1 MECTQA
7 EAFEQYIRDLRVVR
21 SISRPSFP
29 EGKAPAAVLEE
40 IQTNALRCNAL
51 MRQNEAL
58 LAQFV
63 YDRDPASLTETDIQG
78 LSAFAG
84 RLFNYANSED
94 MGVAFKVHQLLL
106 AAARSREDV
115 PMIVRE
121 LYYTGITL
129 HYMNV
134 RDEGTGINLLGDAIQ
149 VYFTEAAEYMSRY
162 EQLDRNTRQYLIRCV
177 GNTRLGM
184 SCGTHEESRRYL
196 ERFRRAM
203 EVIQSAHYHAL
214 DPEFPWESYIYSMH
228 MDRMTLL
235 THLRQEEDPEV
246 ARQVLESA
254 EYIWTHKKK
263 HKGPDARLQNWRV
276 PYFYAA
282 ARYHAGVGSLEDVVK
297 ILLESAGSV
306 AQDDYSAEAIN
317 RKLVL
322 AAYLSVYAERLDDAG
337 AQRYRAAVEQVRR
350 SAYQHL
356 EQMPASQY
364 PRVVSSAAW
373 ELSKISSSSDET
385 ANRRMLGSILA
396 GHKPTYVHSLMVAE
410 LTRALLRRQIET
422 RPETL
427 VGLLGC
433 RSAAEVQARR
443 EELCQTAYE
452 CGLYHDLGKC
462 AVLMY
467 IDNNARRLLDE
478 EFFCI
483 QSHPRTGA
491 AILNRMGCG
500 RTLAP
505 AALYHHCYYNG
516 KGGYPNDV
524 PSCPPEIKGI
534 VDALSVAD
542 SLDAATDNIG
552 RCYNLAKPFRTLLE
566 ELRAQSGTRYAPNV
580 VALFEDERFCQQL
593 AENTDAER
601 KRVYLQVY
609 HAGSEEKETTLSI
622 IASQCHL
629 PKKGAGIRQRDKE
642 GHSFCLS
649 QDEAFPVHP
658 AGAVQPGYLATSN
671 SSSAR
676 RTCSA
681 VGGTASGRG

>member
-63 YDRDPASLTETDIQG
+63 YDRDPASLTEEDIQG

-184 SCGTHEESRRYL
+184 SRGTHAESCRYL

-254 EYIWTHKKK
+254 
-263 HKGPDARLQNWRV
+263 
-276 PYFYAA
+276 
-282 ARYHAGVGSLEDVVK
+282 
-297 ILLESAGSV
+297 GSV

-322 AAYLSVYAERLDDAG
+322 AAYLSVYAERLDEAG
-337 AQRYRAAVEQVRR
+337 AQRYRATVEQVRR
-350 SAYQHL
+350 SADQYL

-410 LTRALLRRQIET
+410 LTRALLHRQIET

-443 EELCQTAYE
+443 EEFCQTAYE

-552 RCYNLAKPFRTLLE
+552 RCYNLAKPFRALLE

-593 AENTDAER
+593 AENMDAER

-609 HAGSEEKETTLSI
+609 HAGSEEK
-622 IASQCHL
+622 
-629 PKKGAGIRQRDKE
+629 
-642 GHSFCLS
+642 
-649 QDEAFPVHP
+649 
-658 AGAVQPGYLATSN
+658 
-671 SSSAR
+671 
-676 RTCSA
+676 
-681 VGGTASGRG
+681 

>member
-58 LAQFV
+58 LAQLV
-63 YDRDPASLTETDIQG
+63 YDRDPASLTEEDIQG

-184 SCGTHEESRRYL
+184 SRGTHAESCRYL

-203 EVIQSAHYHAL
+203 DIIQSAHYHAL

-254 EYIWTHKKK
+254 
-263 HKGPDARLQNWRV
+263 
-276 PYFYAA
+276 
-282 ARYHAGVGSLEDVVK
+282 
-297 ILLESAGSV
+297 GSV

-322 AAYLSVYAERLDDAG
+322 AAYLSVYAERLDEAG
-337 AQRYRAAVEQVRR
+337 AQRYRATVEQVRR
-350 SAYQHL
+350 SADQYL

-364 PRVVSSAAW
+364 PRVVNSATW
-373 ELSKISSSSDET
+373 ELSKISTSSDET

-410 LTRALLRRQIET
+410 LTRALLHRQIET

-491 AILNRMGCG
+491 DILNRMGCG
-500 RTLAP
+500 RTLAL

-609 HAGSEEKETTLSI
+609 HAGSEEK
-622 IASQCHL
+622 
-629 PKKGAGIRQRDKE
+629 
-642 GHSFCLS
+642 
-649 QDEAFPVHP
+649 
-658 AGAVQPGYLATSN
+658 
-671 SSSAR
+671 
-676 RTCSA
+676 
-681 VGGTASGRG
+681 

>member
-1 MECTQA
+1 MERTQA

-29 EGKAPAAVLEE
+29 EGKAPAAVLDE

-63 YDRDPASLTETDIQG
+63 YDCDPASLTEEDIQG

-184 SCGTHEESRRYL
+184 SRGTHAESCRYL

-203 EVIQSAHYHAL
+203 DIIQSAHYHAL

-254 EYIWTHKKK
+254 
-263 HKGPDARLQNWRV
+263 
-276 PYFYAA
+276 
-282 ARYHAGVGSLEDVVK
+282 
-297 ILLESAGSV
+297 GSV

-322 AAYLSVYAERLDDAG
+322 AAYLSVYAERLDEAG
-337 AQRYRAAVEQVRR
+337 AQRYRATVEQVRR
-350 SAYQHL
+350 SADQYL

-364 PRVVSSAAW
+364 PRVVNSAAW
-373 ELSKISSSSDET
+373 ELSKISTSSDET

-410 LTRALLRRQIET
+410 LTRALLQRQIET

-491 AILNRMGCG
+491 DILNRMGCG
-500 RTLAP
+500 RTLAL

-609 HAGSEEKETTLSI
+609 HAGSEEK
-622 IASQCHL
+622 
-629 PKKGAGIRQRDKE
+629 
-642 GHSFCLS
+642 
-649 QDEAFPVHP
+649 
-658 AGAVQPGYLATSN
+658 
-671 SSSAR
+671 
-676 RTCSA
+676 
-681 VGGTASGRG
+681 

>member
-7 EAFEQYIRDLRVVR
+7 EAFEQYIRNLRVVR

-63 YDRDPASLTETDIQG
+63 YDRDPASLAETDIQG

-149 VYFTEAAEYMSRY
+149 VYFTEAAESMSRY

-184 SCGTHEESRRYL
+184 SRGTHAESCRYL

-254 EYIWTHKKK
+254 EYIWTHQKKYD
-263 HKGPDARLQNWRV
+263 GQEARLQNWRV

-322 AAYLSVYAERLDDAG
+322 AAYLSVYAERLDEAG
-337 AQRYRAAVEQVRR
+337 AQRYRATVEQVRR
-350 SAYQHL
+350 SAYQYL

-364 PRVVSSAAW
+364 PRVVNSAAW
-373 ELSKISSSSDET
+373 ELSKINTSSDET

-410 LTRALLRRQIET
+410 LTRALLHRQIET

-427 VGLLGC
+427 VG
-433 RSAAEVQARR
+433 
-443 EELCQTAYE
+443 
-452 CGLYHDLGKC
+452 
-462 AVLMY
+462 
-467 IDNNARRLLDE
+467 LLDE

-552 RCYNLAKPFRTLLE
+552 RCYNLAKPFHALLE

-580 VALFEDERFCQQL
+580 VALFEDGRFCQQL

-609 HAGSEEKETTLSI
+609 HAGSEEK
-622 IASQCHL
+622 
-629 PKKGAGIRQRDKE
+629 
-642 GHSFCLS
+642 
-649 QDEAFPVHP
+649 
-658 AGAVQPGYLATSN
+658 
-671 SSSAR
+671 
-676 RTCSA
+676 
-681 VGGTASGRG
+681 

>member
-7 EAFEQYIRDLRVVR
+7 EVFEQYIRDLRVVR

-40 IQTNALRCNAL
+40 IQTNALRCNTL

-63 YDRDPASLTETDIQG
+63 YDRDPASLTEEDIQG
-78 LSAFAG
+78 LSVFAG

-94 MGVAFKVHQLLL
+94 VGVAFKVHQLLL

-184 SCGTHEESRRYL
+184 SRGTHAESCRYL

-203 EVIQSAHYHAL
+203 DIIQSAHYHAL

-254 EYIWTHKKK
+254 
-263 HKGPDARLQNWRV
+263 
-276 PYFYAA
+276 
-282 ARYHAGVGSLEDVVK
+282 
-297 ILLESAGSV
+297 GSV

-322 AAYLSVYAERLDDAG
+322 AAYLSVYAERLDEAG
-337 AQRYRAAVEQVRR
+337 AQRYRATVEQVRR
-350 SAYQHL
+350 SADQYL

-364 PRVVSSAAW
+364 PRVVNSAAW
-373 ELSKISSSSDET
+373 ELSKINTSSDEK

-410 LTRALLRRQIET
+410 LTRALLHRQIET

-491 AILNRMGCG
+491 DILNRMGCG
-500 RTLAP
+500 RTLAL

-524 PSCPPEIKGI
+524 PSCLPEIKGV

-609 HAGSEEKETTLSI
+609 HAGREEK
-622 IASQCHL
+622 
-629 PKKGAGIRQRDKE
+629 
-642 GHSFCLS
+642 
-649 QDEAFPVHP
+649 
-658 AGAVQPGYLATSN
+658 
-671 SSSAR
+671 
-676 RTCSA
+676 
-681 VGGTASGRG
+681 

>member
-7 EAFEQYIRDLRVVR
+7 VAFEQYIRNLRVVR
-21 SISRPSFP
+21 SISQPSFL
-29 EGKAPAAVLEE
+29 EGKAPSAVLEE

-51 MRQNEAL
+51 LRQNEAL

-63 YDRDPASLTETDIQG
+63 YDRDPAALTDGDIRE

-84 RLFNYANSED
+84 GLFNYANSED

-121 LYYTGITL
+121 LYHTGIIL
-129 HYMNV
+129 HYMNI
-134 RDEGTGINLLGDAIQ
+134 RDEGTSTSRLGEA
-149 VYFTEAAEYMSRY
+149 VHAYFKEAAGYMSRY
-162 EQLDRNTRQYLIRCV
+162 EQLDKNTRQYLIRCV

-184 SCGTHEESRRYL
+184 SRCTHEESRRYL

-203 EVIQSAHYHAL
+203 EIIQSAHYHAL

-235 THLRQEEDPEV
+235 THLRREEDPEV

-254 EYIWTHKKK
+254 EYIWEHKKK

-282 ARYHAGVGSLEDVVK
+282 ARYHAGVGSLEDVVRL
-297 ILLESAGSV
+297 LLELAESV

-322 AAYLSVYAERLDDAG
+322 TAYLSGYAERLDAAV
-337 AQRYRAAVEQVRR
+337 AQRYSAALERVYR
-350 SAYQHL
+350 SEYQYL
-356 EQMPASQY
+356 EQMPVSQY
-364 PRVVSSAAW
+364 PRMVNPAAW
-373 ELSKISSSSDET
+373 GLSKISISTDET
-385 ANRRMLGSILA
+385 MNRRLLCGILA

-410 LTRALLRRQIET
+410 LTRALLQRQIET

-433 RSAAEVQARR
+433 RSAAEVQTRR

-462 AVLMY
+462 AVLLY

-483 QSHPRTGA
+483 QSHPRIGA

-500 RTLAP
+500 RTLAL

-516 KGGYPNDV
+516 KGGYPNDAS
-524 PSCPPEIKGI
+524 SCPAEIKGI

-542 SLDAATDNIG
+542 SLDAATDDIG
-552 RCYNLAKPFRTLLE
+552 RCYNLAKPFRALLE

-580 VALFEDERFCQQL
+580 VALFEDEGFCRQL
-593 AENTDAER
+593 AENMDAER
-601 KRVYLQVY
+601 KRVYLQAY
-609 HAGSEEKETTLSI
+609 HAGSEEK
-622 IASQCHL
+622 
-629 PKKGAGIRQRDKE
+629 
-642 GHSFCLS
+642 
-649 QDEAFPVHP
+649 
-658 AGAVQPGYLATSN
+658 
-671 SSSAR
+671 
-676 RTCSA
+676 
-681 VGGTASGRG
+681 

>member
-7 EAFEQYIRDLRVVR
+7 EVFEQYIRDLRVVR

-40 IQTNALRCNAL
+40 IQTNALRCNTL

-58 LAQFV
+58 LAQLV

-94 MGVAFKVHQLLL
+94 IGVAFKVHQLLL
-106 AAARSREDV
+106 AAARSR
-115 PMIVRE
+115 
-121 LYYTGITL
+121 
-129 HYMNV
+129 
-134 RDEGTGINLLGDAIQ
+134 
-149 VYFTEAAEYMSRY
+149 
-162 EQLDRNTRQYLIRCV
+162 
-177 GNTRLGM
+177 
-184 SCGTHEESRRYL
+184 
-196 ERFRRAM
+196 
-203 EVIQSAHYHAL
+203 
-214 DPEFPWESYIYSMH
+214 
-228 MDRMTLL
+228 
-235 THLRQEEDPEV
+235 
-246 ARQVLESA
+246 
-254 EYIWTHKKK
+254 K
-263 HKGPDARLQNWRV
+263 
-276 PYFYAA
+276 
-282 ARYHAGVGSLEDVVK
+282 DVVK

-322 AAYLSVYAERLDDAG
+322 AAYLSVYAERLDEAG
-337 AQRYRAAVEQVRR
+337 AQRYRATVEQVRR
-350 SAYQHL
+350 SADQYL

-364 PRVVSSAAW
+364 PRVVNSAAW
-373 ELSKISSSSDET
+373 ELSKISTSSDET

-410 LTRALLRRQIET
+410 LTRALLQRQIET

-491 AILNRMGCG
+491 DILNRMGCG
-500 RTLAP
+500 RTLAL

-542 SLDAATDNIG
+542 SLDAATDDIG

-609 HAGSEEKETTLSI
+609 HAGSEEK
-622 IASQCHL
+622 
-629 PKKGAGIRQRDKE
+629 
-642 GHSFCLS
+642 
-649 QDEAFPVHP
+649 
-658 AGAVQPGYLATSN
+658 
-671 SSSAR
+671 
-676 RTCSA
+676 
-681 VGGTASGRG
+681 

>member
-7 EAFEQYIRDLRVVR
+7 EAFEQYIRNLRVVR

-63 YDRDPASLTETDIQG
+63 YDRDPASLTEADIQG
-78 LSAFAG
+78 LSDFAG

-149 VYFTEAAEYMSRY
+149 VYFTEAAESMSRY

-184 SCGTHEESRRYL
+184 SRGTHAESCRYL

-203 EVIQSAHYHAL
+203 DIIQSAHYHAL

-254 EYIWTHKKK
+254 
-263 HKGPDARLQNWRV
+263 
-276 PYFYAA
+276 
-282 ARYHAGVGSLEDVVK
+282 
-297 ILLESAGSV
+297 GSV

-322 AAYLSVYAERLDDAG
+322 AAYLSVYAERLDEAG
-337 AQRYRAAVEQVRR
+337 AQRYRATVEQVRR
-350 SAYQHL
+350 SAYQYL

-364 PRVVSSAAW
+364 PRVVNSAAW
-373 ELSKISSSSDET
+373 ELSKINTSSDET

-410 LTRALLRRQIET
+410 LTRALLHRQMET

-524 PSCPPEIKGI
+524 PSCPEEIKGI

-609 HAGSEEKETTLSI
+609 HAGSEEK
-622 IASQCHL
+622 
-629 PKKGAGIRQRDKE
+629 
-642 GHSFCLS
+642 
-649 QDEAFPVHP
+649 
-658 AGAVQPGYLATSN
+658 
-671 SSSAR
+671 
-676 RTCSA
+676 
-681 VGGTASGRG
+681 

>member
-7 EAFEQYIRDLRVVR
+7 EVFEQYIRDLRVVR

-40 IQTNALRCNAL
+40 IQTNALRCNTL

-184 SCGTHEESRRYL
+184 SRGTHAESCRYL

-235 THLRQEEDPEV
+235 THLRQEEDPDV
-246 ARQVLESA
+246 ARQV
-254 EYIWTHKKK
+254 
-263 HKGPDARLQNWRV
+263 
-276 PYFYAA
+276 
-282 ARYHAGVGSLEDVVK
+282 
-297 ILLESAGSV
+297 LESAGSV

-322 AAYLSVYAERLDDAG
+322 AAYLSVYAERLDEAG
-337 AQRYRAAVEQVRR
+337 AQRYRATVEQVRR
-350 SAYQHL
+350 SADQYL

-364 PRVVSSAAW
+364 PRVVNSAAW
-373 ELSKISSSSDET
+373 ELSKISTSSDET

-410 LTRALLRRQIET
+410 LTRALLQRQIET

-491 AILNRMGCG
+491 DILNRMGCG
-500 RTLAP
+500 RTLAL

-516 KGGYPNDV
+516 KGGYPNDA

-609 HAGSEEKETTLSI
+609 HAGSEEK
-622 IASQCHL
+622 
-629 PKKGAGIRQRDKE
+629 
-642 GHSFCLS
+642 
-649 QDEAFPVHP
+649 
-658 AGAVQPGYLATSN
+658 
-671 SSSAR
+671 
-676 RTCSA
+676 
-681 VGGTASGRG
+681 

>member
-29 EGKAPAAVLEE
+29 EGKAPAAVLEK
-40 IQTNALRCNAL
+40 IQTNALRCNTL

-94 MGVAFKVHQLLL
+94 IGVAFKVHQLLL

-134 RDEGTGINLLGDAIQ
+134 RDEATGINLLGDAIQ

-184 SCGTHEESRRYL
+184 SRGTHAESCRYL
-196 ERFRRAM
+196 ERFRLAM
-203 EVIQSAHYHAL
+203 DIIQSAHYHAL

-254 EYIWTHKKK
+254 
-263 HKGPDARLQNWRV
+263 
-276 PYFYAA
+276 
-282 ARYHAGVGSLEDVVK
+282 
-297 ILLESAGSV
+297 GSV

-322 AAYLSVYAERLDDAG
+322 AAYLSVYAERLDEAG
-337 AQRYRAAVEQVRR
+337 AQRYRATVEQVRR
-350 SAYQHL
+350 SADQYL

-364 PRVVSSAAW
+364 PRVVNSAAW
-373 ELSKISSSSDET
+373 ELSKISTSSDET

-410 LTRALLRRQIET
+410 LTRALLQRQIET

-491 AILNRMGCG
+491 DILNRMGCG
-500 RTLAP
+500 RTLAL

-609 HAGSEEKETTLSI
+609 HAGSEEK
-622 IASQCHL
+622 
-629 PKKGAGIRQRDKE
+629 
-642 GHSFCLS
+642 
-649 QDEAFPVHP
+649 
-658 AGAVQPGYLATSN
+658 
-671 SSSAR
+671 
-676 RTCSA
+676 
-681 VGGTASGRG
+681 

>member
-134 RDEGTGINLLGDAIQ
+134 RDEGTGINLLGNAIQ

-184 SCGTHEESRRYL
+184 SRGTHAESCRYL

-203 EVIQSAHYHAL
+203 DIIQSAHYHAL

-254 EYIWTHKKK
+254 
-263 HKGPDARLQNWRV
+263 
-276 PYFYAA
+276 
-282 ARYHAGVGSLEDVVK
+282 
-297 ILLESAGSV
+297 GSV

-322 AAYLSVYAERLDDAG
+322 AAYLSVYAERLDEAG
-337 AQRYRAAVEQVRR
+337 AQRYRATVEQVRR
-350 SAYQHL
+350 SADQYL

-364 PRVVSSAAW
+364 PRVVNSAAW
-373 ELSKISSSSDET
+373 ELSKINTSSDET

-410 LTRALLRRQIET
+410 LTRALLQRQIET

-491 AILNRMGCG
+491 DILNRMGCG
-500 RTLAP
+500 RTLAL

-609 HAGSEEKETTLSI
+609 HAGSEEK
-622 IASQCHL
+622 
-629 PKKGAGIRQRDKE
+629 
-642 GHSFCLS
+642 
-649 QDEAFPVHP
+649 
-658 AGAVQPGYLATSN
+658 
-671 SSSAR
+671 
-676 RTCSA
+676 
-681 VGGTASGRG
+681 

>member
-40 IQTNALRCNAL
+40 IQTNALRCSTL

-63 YDRDPASLTETDIQG
+63 YDRDPASLTEEDIQG

-184 SCGTHEESRRYL
+184 SRGTHAESCRYL
-196 ERFRRAM
+196 ERFHRAM

-214 DPEFPWESYIYSMH
+214 DPEFPWDSYIYSMH

-246 ARQVLESA
+246 ARQV
-254 EYIWTHKKK
+254 
-263 HKGPDARLQNWRV
+263 
-276 PYFYAA
+276 
-282 ARYHAGVGSLEDVVK
+282 
-297 ILLESAGSV
+297 LESAGSV

-337 AQRYRAAVEQVRR
+337 AQRYRATVEQVRR
-350 SAYQHL
+350 SADQYL

-364 PRVVSSAAW
+364 PRVVNSAAW
-373 ELSKISSSSDET
+373 ELSKINTSSDET

-410 LTRALLRRQIET
+410 LTRALLHRQIET

-491 AILNRMGCG
+491 DILNRMGCG
-500 RTLAP
+500 RTLAL

-552 RCYNLAKPFRTLLE
+552 RCYNLAKPFRTLLG

-609 HAGSEEKETTLSI
+609 HAGSEEK
-622 IASQCHL
+622 
-629 PKKGAGIRQRDKE
+629 
-642 GHSFCLS
+642 
-649 QDEAFPVHP
+649 
-658 AGAVQPGYLATSN
+658 
-671 SSSAR
+671 
-676 RTCSA
+676 
-681 VGGTASGRG
+681 

>member
-40 IQTNALRCNAL
+40 IQTNALRCNTL

-63 YDRDPASLTETDIQG
+63 YDRDPAALTDGDIQG

-184 SCGTHEESRRYL
+184 SRGTHAESCRYL

-203 EVIQSAHYHAL
+203 DIIQSAHYHAL

-235 THLRQEEDPEV
+235 THLRQEEDPDV

-263 HKGPDARLQNWRV
+263 YKGQDARLQNWRV

-306 AQDDYSAEAIN
+306 AQ
-317 RKLVL
+317 
-322 AAYLSVYAERLDDAG
+322 
-337 AQRYRAAVEQVRR
+337 VRR
-350 SAYQHL
+350 SADQYL
-356 EQMPASQY
+356 ERMPASQY
-364 PRVVSSAAW
+364 PRVVNSAAW
-373 ELSKISSSSDET
+373 ELSKINTSSDET

-410 LTRALLRRQIET
+410 LTRALLHRQIET

-433 RSAAEVQARR
+433 RSVAEVQARR

-491 AILNRMGCG
+491 DILNRMGCG
-500 RTLAP
+500 RTLAL

-609 HAGSEEKETTLSI
+609 HAGSEEK
-622 IASQCHL
+622 
-629 PKKGAGIRQRDKE
+629 
-642 GHSFCLS
+642 
-649 QDEAFPVHP
+649 
-658 AGAVQPGYLATSN
+658 
-671 SSSAR
+671 
-676 RTCSA
+676 
-681 VGGTASGRG
+681 

>member
-63 YDRDPASLTETDIQG
+63 YDRDPASLTEEDIQG

-94 MGVAFKVHQLLL
+94 IGVAFKVHQLLL
-106 AAARSREDV
+106 AAARSRKDV

-184 SCGTHEESRRYL
+184 SRGTHAESCRYL

-203 EVIQSAHYHAL
+203 DIIQSAHYHAL

-254 EYIWTHKKK
+254 
-263 HKGPDARLQNWRV
+263 
-276 PYFYAA
+276 
-282 ARYHAGVGSLEDVVK
+282 
-297 ILLESAGSV
+297 GSV

-322 AAYLSVYAERLDDAG
+322 AAYLSVYAERLDEAG
-337 AQRYRAAVEQVRR
+337 AQRYRATVEQVRR
-350 SAYQHL
+350 SADQYL

-364 PRVVSSAAW
+364 PRVVNSAAW
-373 ELSKISSSSDET
+373 ELSKINTSSDET

-410 LTRALLRRQIET
+410 LTRALLQRQIET

-491 AILNRMGCG
+491 DILNRMGCG
-500 RTLAP
+500 RTLAL

-609 HAGSEEKETTLSI
+609 HAGREEK
-622 IASQCHL
+622 
-629 PKKGAGIRQRDKE
+629 
-642 GHSFCLS
+642 
-649 QDEAFPVHP
+649 
-658 AGAVQPGYLATSN
+658 
-671 SSSAR
+671 
-676 RTCSA
+676 
-681 VGGTASGRG
+681 

>member
-184 SCGTHEESRRYL
+184 SRGTHAESCRYL

-203 EVIQSAHYHAL
+203 DIIQSAHYHAL

-254 EYIWTHKKK
+254 
-263 HKGPDARLQNWRV
+263 
-276 PYFYAA
+276 
-282 ARYHAGVGSLEDVVK
+282 
-297 ILLESAGSV
+297 GSV

-322 AAYLSVYAERLDDAG
+322 AAYLSVYAERLDEAG
-337 AQRYRAAVEQVRR
+337 AQRYRATVEQVRR
-350 SAYQHL
+350 SADQYL

-364 PRVVSSAAW
+364 PRVVNSATW
-373 ELSKISSSSDET
+373 ELSKINTSSDET

-410 LTRALLRRQIET
+410 LTRALLHRQIET

-491 AILNRMGCG
+491 DILNRMGCG
-500 RTLAP
+500 RTLAL

-609 HAGSEEKETTLSI
+609 HAGSEEK
-622 IASQCHL
+622 
-629 PKKGAGIRQRDKE
+629 
-642 GHSFCLS
+642 
-649 QDEAFPVHP
+649 
-658 AGAVQPGYLATSN
+658 
-671 SSSAR
+671 
-676 RTCSA
+676 
-681 VGGTASGRG
+681 

>member
-40 IQTNALRCNAL
+40 IQTNALRCNTL

-63 YDRDPASLTETDIQG
+63 YDRDPASLTEEDIQG

-184 SCGTHEESRRYL
+184 SRGTHAESCRYL

-203 EVIQSAHYHAL
+203 DIIQSAHYHAL

-254 EYIWTHKKK
+254 
-263 HKGPDARLQNWRV
+263 
-276 PYFYAA
+276 
-282 ARYHAGVGSLEDVVK
+282 
-297 ILLESAGSV
+297 GSV

-322 AAYLSVYAERLDDAG
+322 AAYLSVYAERLDEAG
-337 AQRYRAAVEQVRR
+337 AQRYRATVEQVRR
-350 SAYQHL
+350 SADQYL

-364 PRVVSSAAW
+364 PRVVNSAAW
-373 ELSKISSSSDET
+373 ELSKISTSSDET

-491 AILNRMGCG
+491 DILNRMGCG
-500 RTLAP
+500 RTLAL

-609 HAGSEEKETTLSI
+609 HAGSEEK
-622 IASQCHL
+622 
-629 PKKGAGIRQRDKE
+629 
-642 GHSFCLS
+642 
-649 QDEAFPVHP
+649 
-658 AGAVQPGYLATSN
+658 
-671 SSSAR
+671 
-676 RTCSA
+676 
-681 VGGTASGRG
+681 

>member
-29 EGKAPAAVLEE
+29 EGKAPTAVLEE

-129 HYMNV
+129 HYMNI

-184 SCGTHEESRRYL
+184 SRGTHAESCRYL

-203 EVIQSAHYHAL
+203 DIIQSAHYHAL

-235 THLRQEEDPEV
+235 PHLRQEEDPEV
-246 ARQVLESA
+246 ARQV
-254 EYIWTHKKK
+254 
-263 HKGPDARLQNWRV
+263 
-276 PYFYAA
+276 
-282 ARYHAGVGSLEDVVK
+282 
-297 ILLESAGSV
+297 LESAGSV

-322 AAYLSVYAERLDDAG
+322 AAYLSVYAERLDEAG
-337 AQRYRAAVEQVRR
+337 AQRYRATVEQVRR
-350 SAYQHL
+350 SADQYL

-364 PRVVSSAAW
+364 PRVVNSAAW
-373 ELSKISSSSDET
+373 ELSKISTSSDET

-410 LTRALLRRQIET
+410 LTRALLQRQIET

-491 AILNRMGCG
+491 DILNRMGCG
-500 RTLAP
+500 RTLAL

-566 ELRAQSGTRYAPNV
+566 ELQAQSGTRYAPNV

-609 HAGSEEKETTLSI
+609 HAGSEEK
-622 IASQCHL
+622 
-629 PKKGAGIRQRDKE
+629 
-642 GHSFCLS
+642 
-649 QDEAFPVHP
+649 
-658 AGAVQPGYLATSN
+658 
-671 SSSAR
+671 
-676 RTCSA
+676 
-681 VGGTASGRG
+681 

>member
-40 IQTNALRCNAL
+40 IQTNALRCNTL

-63 YDRDPASLTETDIQG
+63 YDRDPAALTDGDIQG

-94 MGVAFKVHQLLL
+94 VGVAFKVHQLLL

-134 RDEGTGINLLGDAIQ
+134 RDEATGINLLGDAIE

-162 EQLDRNTRQYLIRCV
+162 EQLDKNTRQYLIRCV

-184 SCGTHEESRRYL
+184 SRGTHAESCRYL

-235 THLRQEEDPEV
+235 PHLRQEEDPEV
-246 ARQVLESA
+246 ARQV
-254 EYIWTHKKK
+254 
-263 HKGPDARLQNWRV
+263 
-276 PYFYAA
+276 
-282 ARYHAGVGSLEDVVK
+282 
-297 ILLESAGSV
+297 LESAGSV

-322 AAYLSVYAERLDDAG
+322 AAYLSVYAERLDEAG
-337 AQRYRAAVEQVRR
+337 AQRYRATVEQVRR
-350 SAYQHL
+350 SADQYL

-364 PRVVSSAAW
+364 PRVVNSAAW
-373 ELSKISSSSDET
+373 ELSKINTSSDET

-410 LTRALLRRQIET
+410 LTRALLQRQIET

-491 AILNRMGCG
+491 DILNRMGCG
-500 RTLAP
+500 RTLAL

-609 HAGSEEKETTLSI
+609 HAGSEEK
-622 IASQCHL
+622 
-629 PKKGAGIRQRDKE
+629 
-642 GHSFCLS
+642 
-649 QDEAFPVHP
+649 
-658 AGAVQPGYLATSN
+658 
-671 SSSAR
+671 
-676 RTCSA
+676 
-681 VGGTASGRG
+681 

>member
-40 IQTNALRCNAL
+40 IQTNALRCNTL

-63 YDRDPASLTETDIQG
+63 YDRDPAALTDGDIQG

-184 SCGTHEESRRYL
+184 SRGTHAESCRYL

-235 THLRQEEDPEV
+235 TYLRQEEDPEV
-246 ARQVLESA
+246 ARQV
-254 EYIWTHKKK
+254 
-263 HKGPDARLQNWRV
+263 
-276 PYFYAA
+276 
-282 ARYHAGVGSLEDVVK
+282 
-297 ILLESAGSV
+297 LESAGSV

-322 AAYLSVYAERLDDAG
+322 AAYLSVYAERLDEAG
-337 AQRYRAAVEQVRR
+337 AQRYRATVEQVRR
-350 SAYQHL
+350 SADQYL

-364 PRVVSSAAW
+364 PRVVNSAAW
-373 ELSKISSSSDET
+373 ELSKINTSSDET

-410 LTRALLRRQIET
+410 LTRALLHRQIET

-491 AILNRMGCG
+491 DILNRMGCG

-609 HAGSEEKETTLSI
+609 HAGSEEK
-622 IASQCHL
+622 
-629 PKKGAGIRQRDKE
+629 
-642 GHSFCLS
+642 
-649 QDEAFPVHP
+649 
-658 AGAVQPGYLATSN
+658 
-671 SSSAR
+671 
-676 RTCSA
+676 
-681 VGGTASGRG
+681 

>member
-1 MECTQA
+1 M
-7 EAFEQYIRDLRVVR
+7 
-21 SISRPSFP
+21 
-29 EGKAPAAVLEE
+29 
-40 IQTNALRCNAL
+40 
-51 MRQNEAL
+51 
-58 LAQFV
+58 
-63 YDRDPASLTETDIQG
+63 
-78 LSAFAG
+78 
-84 RLFNYANSED
+84 
-94 MGVAFKVHQLLL
+94 
-106 AAARSREDV
+106 
-115 PMIVRE
+115 
-121 LYYTGITL
+121 
-129 HYMNV
+129 
-134 RDEGTGINLLGDAIQ
+134 
-149 VYFTEAAEYMSRY
+149 
-162 EQLDRNTRQYLIRCV
+162 
-177 GNTRLGM
+177 
-184 SCGTHEESRRYL
+184 
-196 ERFRRAM
+196 
-203 EVIQSAHYHAL
+203 
-214 DPEFPWESYIYSMH
+214 
-228 MDRMTLL
+228 
-235 THLRQEEDPEV
+235 
-246 ARQVLESA
+246 
-254 EYIWTHKKK
+254 
-263 HKGPDARLQNWRV
+263 
-276 PYFYAA
+276 
-282 ARYHAGVGSLEDVVK
+282 VK

-337 AQRYRAAVEQVRR
+337 AQRYRATVEQVRR
-350 SAYQHL
+350 SAYQYL

-410 LTRALLRRQIET
+410 LTRALLHRQIET

-524 PSCPPEIKGI
+524 SSCPAEIKGI

-552 RCYNLAKPFRTLLE
+552 RCYNLAKPFRALLE

-609 HAGSEEKETTLSI
+609 HAGSEEK
-622 IASQCHL
+622 
-629 PKKGAGIRQRDKE
+629 
-642 GHSFCLS
+642 
-649 QDEAFPVHP
+649 
-658 AGAVQPGYLATSN
+658 
-671 SSSAR
+671 
-676 RTCSA
+676 
-681 VGGTASGRG
+681 

>member
-94 MGVAFKVHQLLL
+94 IGVAFKVHQLLL

-184 SCGTHEESRRYL
+184 SRGTHAESCRYL

-254 EYIWTHKKK
+254 
-263 HKGPDARLQNWRV
+263 
-276 PYFYAA
+276 
-282 ARYHAGVGSLEDVVK
+282 
-297 ILLESAGSV
+297 GSV
-306 AQDDYSAEAIN
+306 AQGDYSAEAIN

-322 AAYLSVYAERLDDAG
+322 AAYLSVYAERLDEAG
-337 AQRYRAAVEQVRR
+337 AQRYRATVEQVRR
-350 SAYQHL
+350 SADQYL

-364 PRVVSSAAW
+364 PRVVNSAAW
-373 ELSKISSSSDET
+373 ELSKISTSSDET

-410 LTRALLRRQIET
+410 LTRALLHRQIET

-491 AILNRMGCG
+491 DILNRMGCG
-500 RTLAP
+500 RTLAL

-609 HAGSEEKETTLSI
+609 HAGSEEK
-622 IASQCHL
+622 
-629 PKKGAGIRQRDKE
+629 
-642 GHSFCLS
+642 
-649 QDEAFPVHP
+649 
-658 AGAVQPGYLATSN
+658 
-671 SSSAR
+671 
-676 RTCSA
+676 
-681 VGGTASGRG
+681 

>member
-29 EGKAPAAVLEE
+29 EGKAPTAVLEE

-63 YDRDPASLTETDIQG
+63 YDCDPASLTEEDIQG

-184 SCGTHEESRRYL
+184 SRGTHAESCRYL

-254 EYIWTHKKK
+254 
-263 HKGPDARLQNWRV
+263 
-276 PYFYAA
+276 
-282 ARYHAGVGSLEDVVK
+282 
-297 ILLESAGSV
+297 GSV

-322 AAYLSVYAERLDDAG
+322 AAYLSVYAERLDEAG
-337 AQRYRAAVEQVRR
+337 AQRYRATVEQVRR
-350 SAYQHL
+350 SADQYL

-364 PRVVSSAAW
+364 PRVVNSAAW
-373 ELSKISSSSDET
+373 ELSKISTSSDET

-396 GHKPTYVHSLMVAE
+396 GHKPTYVHLLMVAE

-491 AILNRMGCG
+491 DILNRMGCG
-500 RTLAP
+500 RTLAL

-524 PSCPPEIKGI
+524 PSCPPENKGI

-580 VALFEDERFCQQL
+580 VALFEDEGFCQQL

-609 HAGSEEKETTLSI
+609 HAGREEK
-622 IASQCHL
+622 
-629 PKKGAGIRQRDKE
+629 
-642 GHSFCLS
+642 
-649 QDEAFPVHP
+649 
-658 AGAVQPGYLATSN
+658 
-671 SSSAR
+671 
-676 RTCSA
+676 
-681 VGGTASGRG
+681 

>member
-63 YDRDPASLTETDIQG
+63 YDRDPAALTDGDIQG

-184 SCGTHEESRRYL
+184 SRGTHAESCRYL

-203 EVIQSAHYHAL
+203 DIIQSAHYHAL

-254 EYIWTHKKK
+254 
-263 HKGPDARLQNWRV
+263 
-276 PYFYAA
+276 
-282 ARYHAGVGSLEDVVK
+282 
-297 ILLESAGSV
+297 GSV

-322 AAYLSVYAERLDDAG
+322 AAYLSVYAERLDEAG
-337 AQRYRAAVEQVRR
+337 AQRYRATVEQVRR
-350 SAYQHL
+350 SADQYL

-364 PRVVSSAAW
+364 PRVVNSAAW
-373 ELSKISSSSDET
+373 ELSKINTSSDET

-410 LTRALLRRQIET
+410 LTRALLQRQIET

-491 AILNRMGCG
+491 DILNRMGCG
-500 RTLAP
+500 RTLAL

-609 HAGSEEKETTLSI
+609 HAGREEK
-622 IASQCHL
+622 
-629 PKKGAGIRQRDKE
+629 
-642 GHSFCLS
+642 
-649 QDEAFPVHP
+649 
-658 AGAVQPGYLATSN
+658 
-671 SSSAR
+671 
-676 RTCSA
+676 
-681 VGGTASGRG
+681 

>member
-40 IQTNALRCNAL
+40 IQTNALRCNTL

-115 PMIVRE
+115 
-121 LYYTGITL
+121 
-129 HYMNV
+129 
-134 RDEGTGINLLGDAIQ
+134 
-149 VYFTEAAEYMSRY
+149 
-162 EQLDRNTRQYLIRCV
+162 
-177 GNTRLGM
+177 
-184 SCGTHEESRRYL
+184 
-196 ERFRRAM
+196 
-203 EVIQSAHYHAL
+203 
-214 DPEFPWESYIYSMH
+214 
-228 MDRMTLL
+228 
-235 THLRQEEDPEV
+235 
-246 ARQVLESA
+246 
-254 EYIWTHKKK
+254 
-263 HKGPDARLQNWRV
+263 
-276 PYFYAA
+276 
-282 ARYHAGVGSLEDVVK
+282 VK

-322 AAYLSVYAERLDDAG
+322 AAYLSVYAERLDEAG
-337 AQRYRAAVEQVRR
+337 AQRYRATVEQVRR
-350 SAYQHL
+350 SADQYL

-364 PRVVSSAAW
+364 PRVVNSAAW
-373 ELSKISSSSDET
+373 ELSKINTSSDET

-427 VGLLGC
+427 AGLLGC

-491 AILNRMGCG
+491 DILNRMGCG
-500 RTLAP
+500 RTLAL

-609 HAGSEEKETTLSI
+609 HAGREEK
-622 IASQCHL
+622 
-629 PKKGAGIRQRDKE
+629 
-642 GHSFCLS
+642 
-649 QDEAFPVHP
+649 
-658 AGAVQPGYLATSN
+658 
-671 SSSAR
+671 
-676 RTCSA
+676 
-681 VGGTASGRG
+681 

>member
-149 VYFTEAAEYMSRY
+149 VYFTEAAEYMSQY

-184 SCGTHEESRRYL
+184 SRGTHAESCRYL

-203 EVIQSAHYHAL
+203 DIIQSVHYHAL

-254 EYIWTHKKK
+254 
-263 HKGPDARLQNWRV
+263 
-276 PYFYAA
+276 
-282 ARYHAGVGSLEDVVK
+282 
-297 ILLESAGSV
+297 GSV

-322 AAYLSVYAERLDDAG
+322 AAYLSVYAERLDEAG
-337 AQRYRAAVEQVRR
+337 AQRYRATVEQVRR
-350 SAYQHL
+350 SADQYL

-364 PRVVSSAAW
+364 PRVVNSAAW
-373 ELSKISSSSDET
+373 ELSKISTSSDET

-433 RSAAEVQARR
+433 RSAAEVQDRR

-491 AILNRMGCG
+491 DILNRMGCG
-500 RTLAP
+500 RTLAL

-609 HAGSEEKETTLSI
+609 HAGSEEK
-622 IASQCHL
+622 
-629 PKKGAGIRQRDKE
+629 
-642 GHSFCLS
+642 
-649 QDEAFPVHP
+649 
-658 AGAVQPGYLATSN
+658 
-671 SSSAR
+671 
-676 RTCSA
+676 
-681 VGGTASGRG
+681 

>member
-184 SCGTHEESRRYL
+184 SRGTHAESCRYL

-203 EVIQSAHYHAL
+203 DIIQSAHYHAL

-254 EYIWTHKKK
+254 
-263 HKGPDARLQNWRV
+263 
-276 PYFYAA
+276 
-282 ARYHAGVGSLEDVVK
+282 
-297 ILLESAGSV
+297 GSV

-322 AAYLSVYAERLDDAG
+322 AAYLSVYAERLDEAG
-337 AQRYRAAVEQVRR
+337 AQRYRATVEQVRR
-350 SAYQHL
+350 SADQYL

-364 PRVVSSAAW
+364 PRVVNSAAW
-373 ELSKISSSSDET
+373 ELSKISTSSDET

-410 LTRALLRRQIET
+410 LTRALLHRQIET

-491 AILNRMGCG
+491 DILNRMGCG
-500 RTLAP
+500 RTLAL

-552 RCYNLAKPFRTLLE
+552 RCYNLAKPFRTLLG
-566 ELRAQSGTRYAPNV
+566 ELRAQSDTRYAPNV

-609 HAGSEEKETTLSI
+609 HAGREEK
-622 IASQCHL
+622 
-629 PKKGAGIRQRDKE
+629 
-642 GHSFCLS
+642 
-649 QDEAFPVHP
+649 
-658 AGAVQPGYLATSN
+658 
-671 SSSAR
+671 
-676 RTCSA
+676 
-681 VGGTASGRG
+681 

>member
-29 EGKAPAAVLEE
+29 EGKAPAAVLEK
-40 IQTNALRCNAL
+40 IQTNALRCNTL

-94 MGVAFKVHQLLL
+94 IGVAFKVHQLLL
-106 AAARSREDV
+106 AAARSRKDV

-134 RDEGTGINLLGDAIQ
+134 RDEATGINLLGDAIQ

-184 SCGTHEESRRYL
+184 SRGTHAESCRYL
-196 ERFRRAM
+196 ERFRLAM
-203 EVIQSAHYHAL
+203 DIIQSAHYHAL

-254 EYIWTHKKK
+254 
-263 HKGPDARLQNWRV
+263 
-276 PYFYAA
+276 
-282 ARYHAGVGSLEDVVK
+282 
-297 ILLESAGSV
+297 GSV

-322 AAYLSVYAERLDDAG
+322 AAYLSVYAERLDEAG
-337 AQRYRAAVEQVRR
+337 AQRYRATVEQVRR
-350 SAYQHL
+350 SAYQYL

-364 PRVVSSAAW
+364 PRVVNSAAW
-373 ELSKISSSSDET
+373 ELSKISTSSDET

-410 LTRALLRRQIET
+410 LTRALLQRQIET

-491 AILNRMGCG
+491 DILNRMGCG
-500 RTLAP
+500 RTLAL

-552 RCYNLAKPFRTLLE
+552 RCYNLAKPFRTLLG

-609 HAGSEEKETTLSI
+609 HAGSEEK
-622 IASQCHL
+622 
-629 PKKGAGIRQRDKE
+629 
-642 GHSFCLS
+642 
-649 QDEAFPVHP
+649 
-658 AGAVQPGYLATSN
+658 
-671 SSSAR
+671 
-676 RTCSA
+676 
-681 VGGTASGRG
+681 

>member
-40 IQTNALRCNAL
+40 IQTNALRCNTL

-63 YDRDPASLTETDIQG
+63 YDRDPASLTEEDIQG

-184 SCGTHEESRRYL
+184 SRGTHAESCRYL

-214 DPEFPWESYIYSMH
+214 NPEFPWESYIYSMH

-254 EYIWTHKKK
+254 
-263 HKGPDARLQNWRV
+263 
-276 PYFYAA
+276 
-282 ARYHAGVGSLEDVVK
+282 
-297 ILLESAGSV
+297 GSV

-322 AAYLSVYAERLDDAG
+322 AAYLSVYAERLDEAG
-337 AQRYRAAVEQVRR
+337 AQRYRATVEQVRR
-350 SAYQHL
+350 SADQYL

-364 PRVVSSAAW
+364 PRVVNSAAW
-373 ELSKISSSSDET
+373 ELSKISTSSDET

-410 LTRALLRRQIET
+410 LTRALLHRQIET

-491 AILNRMGCG
+491 DILNRMGCG
-500 RTLAP
+500 RTLAL

-609 HAGSEEKETTLSI
+609 HAGREEK
-622 IASQCHL
+622 
-629 PKKGAGIRQRDKE
+629 
-642 GHSFCLS
+642 
-649 QDEAFPVHP
+649 
-658 AGAVQPGYLATSN
+658 
-671 SSSAR
+671 
-676 RTCSA
+676 
-681 VGGTASGRG
+681 

>member
-29 EGKAPAAVLEE
+29 EGKAPAAVLEK
-40 IQTNALRCNAL
+40 IQTNALRCNTL

-94 MGVAFKVHQLLL
+94 IGVAFKVHQLLL
-106 AAARSREDV
+106 AAARSRKDV

-134 RDEGTGINLLGDAIQ
+134 RDEATGINLLGDAIQ

-162 EQLDRNTRQYLIRCV
+162 EQLDKNTRQYLIRCV

-184 SCGTHEESRRYL
+184 SRGTHAESCRYL

-254 EYIWTHKKK
+254 
-263 HKGPDARLQNWRV
+263 
-276 PYFYAA
+276 
-282 ARYHAGVGSLEDVVK
+282 
-297 ILLESAGSV
+297 GSV

-322 AAYLSVYAERLDDAG
+322 AAYLSVYAERLDEAG
-337 AQRYRAAVEQVRR
+337 AQRYRATVEQVRR
-350 SAYQHL
+350 SADQYL

-364 PRVVSSAAW
+364 PRVVNSAAW
-373 ELSKISSSSDET
+373 ELSKINTSSDET

-410 LTRALLRRQIET
+410 LTRALLQRQIET

-491 AILNRMGCG
+491 DILNRMGCG
-500 RTLAP
+500 RTLAL

-552 RCYNLAKPFRTLLE
+552 RCYNLAKPFRTLLG
-566 ELRAQSGTRYAPNV
+566 ELRAQSGTRYAPTV

-609 HAGSEEKETTLSI
+609 HAGSEEK
-622 IASQCHL
+622 
-629 PKKGAGIRQRDKE
+629 
-642 GHSFCLS
+642 
-649 QDEAFPVHP
+649 
-658 AGAVQPGYLATSN
+658 
-671 SSSAR
+671 
-676 RTCSA
+676 
-681 VGGTASGRG
+681 

>member
-184 SCGTHEESRRYL
+184 SRGTHAESCRYL

-203 EVIQSAHYHAL
+203 DIIQSAHYHAL
-214 DPEFPWESYIYSMH
+214 DPEFLWESYIYSMH

-254 EYIWTHKKK
+254 
-263 HKGPDARLQNWRV
+263 
-276 PYFYAA
+276 
-282 ARYHAGVGSLEDVVK
+282 
-297 ILLESAGSV
+297 GSV

-322 AAYLSVYAERLDDAG
+322 AAYLSVYAERLDEAG
-337 AQRYRAAVEQVRR
+337 AQRYRATVEQVRR
-350 SAYQHL
+350 SADQYL

-364 PRVVSSAAW
+364 PRVVNSAAW
-373 ELSKISSSSDET
+373 ELSKINTSSDET

-410 LTRALLRRQIET
+410 LTRALLHRQIET

-491 AILNRMGCG
+491 DILNRMGCG
-500 RTLAP
+500 RTLAL

-609 HAGSEEKETTLSI
+609 HAGSEEK
-622 IASQCHL
+622 
-629 PKKGAGIRQRDKE
+629 
-642 GHSFCLS
+642 
-649 QDEAFPVHP
+649 
-658 AGAVQPGYLATSN
+658 
-671 SSSAR
+671 
-676 RTCSA
+676 
-681 VGGTASGRG
+681 

>member
-29 EGKAPAAVLEE
+29 EGKAPTAVLEE

-58 LAQFV
+58 LAQLV

-184 SCGTHEESRRYL
+184 SRGTHAESCRYL

-203 EVIQSAHYHAL
+203 DIIQSAHYHAL

-254 EYIWTHKKK
+254 
-263 HKGPDARLQNWRV
+263 
-276 PYFYAA
+276 
-282 ARYHAGVGSLEDVVK
+282 
-297 ILLESAGSV
+297 GSV

-322 AAYLSVYAERLDDAG
+322 AAYLSVYAERLDEAG
-337 AQRYRAAVEQVRR
+337 AQRYRATVEQVRR
-350 SAYQHL
+350 SADQYL

-364 PRVVSSAAW
+364 PRVVNSAAW
-373 ELSKISSSSDET
+373 ELSKISTSSDET

-410 LTRALLRRQIET
+410 LTRALLQRQIET

-491 AILNRMGCG
+491 DILNRMGCG
-500 RTLAP
+500 RTLAL

-609 HAGSEEKETTLSI
+609 HAGREEK
-622 IASQCHL
+622 
-629 PKKGAGIRQRDKE
+629 
-642 GHSFCLS
+642 
-649 QDEAFPVHP
+649 
-658 AGAVQPGYLATSN
+658 
-671 SSSAR
+671 
-676 RTCSA
+676 
-681 VGGTASGRG
+681 